1 MFPSASNSEN
11 IGEKFNAIDN
21 NIFTNAFYYGI
32 LNETVSL
39 YDQQMLKL
47 YFNLFQFPEIKFKIK
62 KRKKK
67 EFKEHDIHQTSYDN
81 TSGNNARKAISVN
94 NVKDMTAALKSTDFG
109 SDMCEINLA
118 DDAMCYNNLFMT
130 IVGKQKFYNQ
140 IKNFNLSKKD
150 DEDQEKQALMAY
162 RMIHLRNNTVPC
174 PKFVTF
180 MKHVMFLP
188 QQRVSEVEAEALKTY
203 LIQTNEVA
211 DCRVYKLCIDA
222 CIMTDTSFAQ
232 ILQGIYE

>member
-67 EFKEHDIHQTSYDN
+67 EFKEHDIH
-81 TSGNNARKAISVN
+81 
-94 NVKDMTAALKSTDFG
+94 
-109 SDMCEINLA
+109 
-118 DDAMCYNNLFMT
+118 
-130 IVGKQKFYNQ
+130 
-140 IKNFNLSKKD
+140 
-150 DEDQEKQALMAY
+150 
-162 RMIHLRNNTVPC
+162 
-174 PKFVTF
+174 
-180 MKHVMFLP
+180 
-188 QQRVSEVEAEALKTY
+188 
-203 LIQTNEVA
+203 
-211 DCRVYKLCIDA
+211 
-222 CIMTDTSFAQ
+222 
-232 ILQGIYE
+232 